1 MGYIKMKAYQQAQK
15 SPPYPLNM
23 AVFKRD
29 TAGLSLTRKFPYFT

>member
-23 AVFKRD
+23 AVFKEIRR
-29 TAGLSLTRKFPYFT
+29 AYR